1 MPSQGRQLP
10 IFPLNTVL
18 FPGTSLPLQIF
29 EERYKLMMEHCLES
43 DSKFGVVLI
52 KSGPEVGGPAVP
64 HSTGTLAHIVQVSRV
79 RSGRMFISA
88 TGEQRFRIKD
98 ITEDRPY
105 MAAEIEL
112 LDEDAEALVP
122 PSEMEAVREAVTR
135 YYRLVLGLRGG
146 WARTARMPS
155 DPVALSYFIAG
166 LLQIGLQEKQGLL
179 EEGSASKRLEAEL
192 ELLRREA
199 EGLERRVAAE
209 LRKGFSRQ

>member
-1 MPSQGRQLP
+1 
-10 IFPLNTVL
+10 
-18 FPGTSLPLQIF
+18 
-29 EERYKLMMEHCLES
+29 
-43 DSKFGVVLI
+43 
-52 KSGPEVGGPAVP
+52 
-64 HSTGTLAHIVQVSRV
+64 
-79 RSGRMFISA
+79 MFISV
-88 TGEQRFRIKD
+88 TGQQRFRIKD

-146 WARTARMPS
+146 WVRTARMPS